1 MRPIK
6 LTMSAFGPYANR
18 TVLELDKLGESG
30 LYLICGDT
38 GAGKTTIFDAI
49 TFALYGEASGGV
61 RDSGMFRSN
70 YAKPETPTEVE
81 LVFLCRGEKY
91 TIKRNPTYL
100 RPKQRGDGLTEC
112 KADAELTYPDGHTVT
127 KAMEVTKAVAELLGI
142 DRNQFVQIAM
152 IAQGEFQKL
161 LTVDTKERLDIFRKL
176 FQTENYQQLQERLNE
191 AKRALEG
198 ECKTLRQGLDQY
210 IGEINC
216 SEEDSN
222 WPAVEMAK
230 AGGMPVGQV
239 MGLLEAMGKEKT
251 EERSALEK
259 SQKELEEQISQLDQQ
274 IGEGKMRQESQDAL
288 IAAQKELEE
297 IVPLLKTAE
306 QNAHAAESRKA
317 EREDLHK
324 KSIQLDKDL
333 PQYDRLETL
342 KGDQEKTEAEIEAKK
357 EEKETLSAEIESLQ
371 TDLAAAKK
379 EQESLS
385 SSAEKKA
392 TAAAQVSELQR
403 VSGEL
408 NDLKSRFAALEE
420 LKGSYGEAQKEYESL
435 REKADAAELEWQQKN
450 RAFLDAQAGFL
461 AQTLQPGQPCPVCG
475 ALEHPHPARI
485 TEEVPDKESV
495 DKSRKSADKAQK
507 SASDASET
515 AGKLKA
521 RLDTQEG
528 ALIQRAQKLL
538 PEIDRVTLPENIE
551 REIRLQG
558 EKTALAQKELKAAEH
573 DMKRLETLK
582 KEIPEQENSLSEQ
595 QKSLGNIDTA
605 LAGLREKNKS
615 LIQQIGD
622 LEKQLSYPGKK
633 DAEAA
638 LKQWNDTI
646 SEIDEQIQTASDQL
660 KEVQSRQKASQT
672 TIQTLTKQLE
682 GKTVVDLVDLQE
694 KRDAVSEEY
703 SSVQNAQQGLMV
715 QIEQNAGILENI
727 RKTSDELAQKETKLT
742 WIGTLSDT
750 ANGALTGQQ
759 KLKLETF
766 VQATY
771 FDRVLNKANLRF
783 MVMSSGQYELR
794 RHVEV
799 NDLRSQVGL
808 DLDVV
813 DHYNGTLRSVRTLSG
828 GESFKASLSLALG
841 LADEI
846 QSSARGGGVQLDT
859 MFVDEGFGSLD
870 DDSLQQALQVLNSLS
885 EGHRLVGIISHVSE
899 LKDKIDKQIVV
910 KKNRDQGSQATII
923 G

>member
-127 KAMEVTKAVAELLGI
+127 KATEVTKAMAELLGI

-161 LTVDTKERLDIFRKL
+161 LTVETKGRLDIFRKL

-191 AKRALEG
+191 AKRVLEG

-216 SEEDSN
+216 SEEDPH
-222 WPAVEMAK
+222 WPDVEMAK
-230 AGGMPVGQV
+230 AGGMPMGQV

-274 IGEGKMRQESQDAL
+274 IGEGKIRQESQDAL
-288 IAAQKELEE
+288 TAAQKELEE

-306 QNAHAAESRKA
+306 QNAKAAQSRQA
-317 EREDLHK
+317 ERDELNK
-324 KSIQLDKDL
+324 KAIQLGKDL
-333 PQYDRLETL
+333 SQYDHLETL
-342 KGDQEKTEAEIEAKK
+342 KADKIKTEAEIK
-357 EEKETLSAEIESLQ
+357 EKQDERKRISTDMVALQ
-371 TDLAAAKK
+371 DAFDAAKQ
-379 EQESLS
+379 EQEALLS
-385 SSAEKKA
+385 SEARKERA
-392 TAAAQVSELQR
+392 TAQVNELQK
-403 VSGEL
+403 VGEKL
-408 NDLKSRFAALEE
+408 NDLKNGFAELEK
-420 LKGSYGEAQKEYESL
+420 LKEDYSKAQDDYQSL
-435 REKADAAELEWQQKN
+435 REKADAAEVEWQQKN

-475 ALEHPHPARI
+475 ALEHPHPARV

-495 DKSRKSADKAQK
+495 EKSRKSADKAQK
-507 SASDASET
+507 AASDTSER

-521 RLDTQEG
+521 QLDTQEG
-528 ALIQRAQKLL
+528 TLIQQAQKLL
-538 PEIDRVTLPENIE
+538 SEIDRVTLPENIE
-551 REIRLQG
+551 REIQLQG
-558 EKTALAQKELKAAEH
+558 EKTALAQEELEAAVR
-573 DMKRLETLK
+573 DMERLKTLK
-582 KEIPEQENSLSEQ
+582 KEIPEQETSLSEQ
-595 QKSLGNIDTA
+595 QESLGKMDVA
-605 LAGLREKNKS
+605 LAGLKEKNKS
-615 LIQQIGD
+615 FIQQIEA
-622 LEKQLSYPGKK
+622 LEKQLSYPGKM

-646 SEIDEQIQTASDQL
+646 AEIDDQIQDASDQL
-660 KEVQSRQKASQT
+660 KGIQGRQKAAQT
-672 TIQTLTKQLE
+672 TIQTLNKQLE
-682 GKTVVDLVDLQE
+682 GKTVVDIVDLQE
-694 KRDAVSEEY
+694 KRAAASEK
-703 SSVQNAQQGLMV
+703 SSSAQNAQQRLMV
-715 QIEQNAGILENI
+715 QIEQNAGILENL

-794 RHVEV
+794 RHVEA

-846 QSSARGGGVQLDT
+846 QFSAKGGGVQLDT